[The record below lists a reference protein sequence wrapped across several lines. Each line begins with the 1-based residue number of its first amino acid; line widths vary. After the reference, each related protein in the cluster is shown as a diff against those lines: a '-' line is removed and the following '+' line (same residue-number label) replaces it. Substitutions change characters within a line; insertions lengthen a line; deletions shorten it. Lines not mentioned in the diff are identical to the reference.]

1 MPEARPLRPLTPL
14 QRLCAGVIAEY
25 WIVEGR
31 SPTLDEI
38 CHELDLSSRSQAHR
52 LVEYLNRK
60 GWLRPRRRRHRY
72 QLALAIPEFALPPEH
87 EIELTAEG
95 RSVLDGAAAQA

>member
-1 MPEARPLRPLTPL
+1 MPEAPQLRPLTPL

-38 CHELDLSSRSQAHR
+38 CHELDLRSRSQAHR
-52 LVEYLNRK
+52 LVENLKFK
-60 GWLRPRRRRHRY
+60 GWLQPRRKRHRY
-72 QLALAIPEFALPPEH
+72 QLALAVPELALPPEH
-87 EIELTAEG
+87 DVVLTARG
-95 RSVLDGAAAQA
+95 RSVLDGSAAKA